1 MSGRMSSRRGVVSA
15 VWMRL
20 RSELR
25 TRWRAWLGLALLIGL
40 AGSAAVA
47 AAAGARR
54 TETAYPRFV
63 QAQNGYDLI
72 TGGFPG
78 RIDPGRTL
86 ARMEALPEVAQW
98 ARVDVAASSAILPS
112 GRVAPAPELMAVTDL
127 TGRAGFRLNRFKVI
141 SGRMLDLRA
150 PGEAVVDFP
159 TADRED
165 LRVGSVV
172 RFIVGDPGAGRPR
185 SAAVRIVGIV
195 ASPGQF
201 PAVGASSA
209 FGSVYVTPAFVRSN
223 GIRPSPGDASL
234 LIRLRHGAAGREAF
248 VRQMRAAGLGGVEIP
263 EVRQVQTAGV
273 QRSIRLESHALWAL
287 CVLIGLAAFAI
298 VGQSLARQTYLDSA
312 DLPTLW
318 ALGFSR
324 AQMFSLGIAR
334 AAIIGLAAAWVVVPV
349 AVLFSP
355 FTPVGLARI
364 AEPDPG
370 FAADA
375 PPLVLG
381 AVLAAFLTTLAC
393 AVPAWAAART
403 ATSGEGSRRGRS
415 RSPALTH
422 ALSRAWRSPAA
433 AAGMRMALQP
443 GHGRTAVP
451 VRSAIFGAALG
462 VAALTASLV
471 FAASLGHLLNTP
483 RLAGFT
489 WDAFV
494 SVEGGLPKAAA
505 ALRADPKV
513 AGYTR
518 GGFTGVRIG
527 QLRLMT
533 LVLGGS
539 GPARPVITAGAAPT
553 ASDEVALGASTM
565 RDARTRI
572 GQAVDVVADQAEGH
586 PKPVRMRVVG
596 TVIVPPSPF
605 LAVKLGEGA
614 AMTLPG
620 YLRTDP
626 GAARQQ
632 GGLPFLV
639 RFAPGVSRDAGL
651 AAVSHDITGLPNPY
665 VTAAERP
672 ANVVSLASI
681 AGLPVALSG
690 LLALIAAGT
699 LAHTLASSTRRRRR
713 DLAIFK
719 TLGLLRRQ
727 VRQAVAWQATT
738 IAAIALLAGLPIGIA
753 GGRWAWHYFAAQLG
767 VLPEPA
773 VPPAAILIAI
783 PGALVMANLIA
794 AAPAR
799 AAGRTQPATVLR
811 TE

>member
-1 MSGRMSSRRGVVSA
+1 
-15 VWMRL
+15 MRL
-20 RSELR
+20 RAELR
-25 TRWRAWLGLALLIGL
+25 IRWRAWLGLAVVIGL
-40 AGSAAVA
+40 AGAVAAA

-72 TGGFPG
+72 TGGFSG
-78 RIDPGRTL
+78 KIDPGRAL
-86 ARMEALPEVAQW
+86 ARMEAMPEVGQW

-112 GRVAPAPELMAVTDL
+112 GRVAPAPELTAVTDL
-127 TGRAGFRLNRFKVI
+127 AARAGFRVNRFKVV
-141 SGRMLDLRA
+141 SGRMVNLRA

-159 TADRED
+159 TADREG

-209 FGSVYVTPAFVRSN
+209 FGNVYVAPAFVRSN

-248 VRQMRAAGLGGVEIP
+248 VRQMRAAGLGGVDIP
-263 EVRQVQTAGV
+263 EVQQVQTAGV

-312 DLPTLW
+312 DLPALW

-324 AQMFSLGIAR
+324 AQLFSLGIAR
-334 AAIIGLAAAWVVVPV
+334 AAVIGLAAAWVVVPA

-370 FAADA
+370 FAVDA
-375 PPLVLG
+375 LPLVLG

-393 AVPAWAAART
+393 AVPAWTAAQT

-422 ALSRAWRSPAA
+422 ALSRAWRPPAA
-433 AAGMRMALQP
+433 AAGMRMALEP

-462 VAALTASLV
+462 VAAVTASLV
-471 FAASLGHLLNTP
+471 LAGSLGHLLDTP
-483 RLAGFT
+483 RLSGFT

-494 SVEGGLPKAAA
+494 SVEGGLPRAAA
-505 ALRADPKV
+505 ALRADPEI

-527 QLRLMT
+527 QLRVMA
-533 LVLGGS
+533 LVLGGP
-539 GPARPVITAGAAPT
+539 GPARPVITAGVPPA

-565 RDARTRI
+565 RDARTAI
-572 GQAVDVVADQAEGH
+572 GRTVKVVLDQAAGH
-586 PKPVRMRVVG
+586 PEPARMRVVG
-596 TVIVPPSPF
+596 TVIVPPTPF
-605 LAVKLGEGA
+605 QVTQLGEGA
-614 AMTLPG
+614 ALAPPG
-620 YLRTDP
+620 FLRVDP
-626 GAARQQ
+626 GAARQP

-651 AAVSHDITGLPNPY
+651 AAVAEDIKGLPNPFVY
-665 VTAAERP
+665 AAERP
-672 ANVVSLASI
+672 ANVVSLAGI
-681 AGLPVALSG
+681 AGLPVALAG

-699 LAHTLASSTRRRRR
+699 LAHTLASSTRRRRH
-713 DLAIFK
+713 DLAVLK
-719 TLGLLRRQ
+719 TLGFTRRQ
-727 VRQAVAWQATT
+727 LRQAVAWQATT
-738 IAAIALLAGLPIGIA
+738 IAGIALLIGLPA
-753 GGRWAWHYFAAQLG
+753 GVTAGRWAWRLLAAQLG
-767 VLPEPA
+767 VLPEPT
-773 VPPAAILIAI
+773 VPLTAIFIAI
-783 PGALVMANLIA
+783 PAALVVANLVA
-794 AAPAR
+794 AAPGQAAAR
-799 AAGRTQPATVLR
+799 TPIAAVLR
-811 TE
+811 AE